1 MTVTR
6 RREIIEDTERERSL
20 LSSEEN
26 LYDRKMA
33 ESKLHEDDF
42 ISLGTWRY
50 YGTIEGAISQEPGV
64 EQPVVPAVGLET
76 HPQGQDVDGEVE
88 DGDESAEQS
97 C

>member
-1 MTVTR
+1 MTVIHTLKMTVTR

-42 ISLGTWRY
+42 ISLGT
-50 YGTIEGAISQEPGV
+50 
-64 EQPVVPAVGLET
+64 
-76 HPQGQDVDGEVE
+76 
-88 DGDESAEQS
+88 
-97 C
+97 